1 MNMSAPTARNS
12 TAVSTSNMTKE
23 DIPTTATA
31 PSSMGA
37 PPMKDDSNK
46 EGFGLENSKAGSWS
60 NQFLNKYPIL
70 AQWKSRRAF
79 VTAQYQVFGILA
91 VAYVINNWPISYPR
105 DENHSDGM
113 FWIMVLVMLGG
124 AIYTM
129 KHEPGTRGV
138 QLLSRDQTEEW

>member
-1 MNMSAPTARNS
+1 
-12 TAVSTSNMTKE
+12 MTKE

-91 VAYVINNWPISYPR
+91 SPTLSTIGPLVIREMKI
-105 DENHSDGM
+105 
-113 FWIMVLVMLGG
+113 IAMVCFGLW
-124 AIYTM
+124 Y
-129 KHEPGTRGV
+129 
-138 QLLSRDQTEEW
+138 W